1 VHLIVG
7 NQLHQ
12 ILSGPIMTATLA
24 LPPLV
29 ASSLLQQ
36 HITAA
41 FQGQAQAATVGE
53 LSSFFINKHIFWLF
67 LCKTKLFIV
76 QEGQL

>member
-1 VHLIVG
+1 LFYFVG
-7 NQLHQ
+7 NQLHA

-24 LPPLV
+24 LPAHV

-41 FQGQAQAATVGE
+41 FQGAAASG
-53 LSSFFINKHIFWLF
+53 
-67 LCKTKLFIV
+67 
-76 QEGQL
+76 

>member
-1 VHLIVG
+1 MNWLIG

-41 FQGQAQAATVGE
+41 FQGQAQAATLGE
-53 LSSFFINKHIFWLF
+53 LLSIFIRYKCWL
-67 LCKTKLFIV
+67 LSIV
-76 QEGQL
+76 LL

>member
-1 VHLIVG
+1 MYFDNLIFAKKVFDFAG

-41 FQGQAQAATVGE
+41 FQSQAQAGNVG
-53 LSSFFINKHIFWLF
+53 
-67 LCKTKLFIV
+67 KLV
-76 QEGQL
+76 VL